1 MAATGFHKTLKWVFK
16 LSLLILI
23 PLWGSG
29 CANGIFYQ
37 PSKRMAP
44 TPDTRG
50 HRFES
55 VAFQASDGVALTGWW
70 LPATST
76 PKGTVIHFHGNA
88 QNMSS
93 HIQYAEWLPAAGYN
107 LFVFDYRGYGESLGV
122 PTRRGLI
129 RDGMAALE
137 TVRGRP
143 DVNPDDLFVW
153 GQSLGGT
160 VALQSMM
167 RSEIPIR
174 AAIIDS
180 TFISHGKIV
189 SDKMKQFPWFLQP
202 LRLLRPLLVT
212 SSYDAIDAV
221 KKLPDLPI
229 YFIHGAKDNVI
240 PFAHSQ
246 RLHELAPTSK
256 LWIIPKAGHCDAV
269 LRFPEKVRPSLL
281 EFLGSGN
288 QE

>member
-1 MAATGFHKTLKWVFK
+1 MEATGFHKTLKWFFK

-50 HRFES
+50 HLFEP

-93 HIQYAEWLPAAGYN
+93 HIQYAEWLPAEGYN
-107 LFVFDYRGYGESLGV
+107 LFVFDYRGYGESSGT
-122 PTRRGLI
+122 PTRSGLI
-129 RDGMAALE
+129 RDGIAALE
-137 TVRGRP
+137 TVRKRP
-143 DVNPDDLFVW
+143 EVEADQIYVW

-167 RSEIPIR
+167 RSEVPIR
-174 AAIIDS
+174 GAIIES
-180 TFISHGKIV
+180 AFSSHGKIA
-189 SDKMKQFPWFLQP
+189 SDKMKQLPWFLQP
-202 LRLLRPLLVT
+202 LRLFRPLFVT
-212 SSYDAIDAV
+212 SNYNADDAV
-221 KKLPDLPI
+221 RKLQGRPI
-229 YFIHGAKDNVI
+229 YFIHGANDRVI
-240 PFAHSQ
+240 PPSQSQ
-246 RLHELAPTSK
+246 RLHKLAPSSK
-256 LWIIPKAGHCDAV
+256 LWIIPEAGHCDGV
-269 LRFPEKVRPSLL
+269 LRFPEQVQSSLIKFL
-281 EFLGSGN
+281 ETS
-288 QE
+288 E